1 MEDRDR
7 TINSTPRVARR
18 AGFFVSHVGRDSM
31 LDPVPPRIRRLL
43 WVAWVLF
50 LIAWTFAL
58 TTPYPV
64 RASNATLPEES
75 RFTASKALHVVGY
88 ASFSLLSSWLRLPG
102 RWRWGLLAFLSL
114 HAGVTE
120 IIQTYVPER
129 HGQWTDVTLN
139 HFGLYLGVLLGWRWW
154 RA

>member
-1 MEDRDR
+1 M
-7 TINSTPRVARR
+7 I
-18 AGFFVSHVGRDSM
+18 
-31 LDPVPPRIRRLL
+31 DPVPSRKRRLL

-50 LIAWTFAL
+50 LIVWTFAL

-64 RASNATLPEES
+64 RASKATLAPETG
-75 RFTASKALHVVGY
+75 FTASKALHVVGY
-88 ASFSLLSSWLRLPG
+88 ASFSVLSSWLRVPG

-120 IIQTYVPER
+120 IIQTLVPDR

-139 HFGLYLGVLLGWRWW
+139 HFGLYLGVLIGWRWW